1 MKPFICK
8 ASVVWRGTHAN
19 GNGAVSTPSEV
30 LNKALYSLGRHIKA
44 RGTNPPE
51 LIAAAHAG
59 SFSIALANKLG
70 DGGYKPKQID
80 TTVTVTM
87 EDVPAGWTMTQIHL
101 DVIATVPRAS
111 QCDFIDAAMQA
122 KLNCPISR
130 LLNANISMRAN
141 LKRRV
146 NGTDVQ
152 PTKRDRHGR
161 KGDAKPVTKVYGS
174 KTIDF

>member
-8 ASVVWRGTHAN
+8 ASVVWQGSHAN

-59 SFSIALANKLG
+59 SFSIALANELG
-70 DGGYKPKQID
+70 DGGYTPKQID

-87 EDVPAGWTMTQIHL
+87 EDIPAGWTMTQIHL
-101 DVIATVPRAS
+101 DVIATVPRAP
-111 QCDFIDAAMQA
+111 QCDFIDAAMRA
-122 KLNCPISR
+122 KLSCPISR
-130 LLNANISMRAN
+130 LLNANISMRTK
-141 LKRRV
+141 LKRRL
-146 NGTDVQ
+146 NGAGPPQ
-152 PTKRDRHGR
+152 PTKGAR
-161 KGDAKPVTKVYGS
+161 KGGPSPSRNGKS
-174 KTIDF
+174 KQRPED

>member
-59 SFSIALANKLG
+59 SFSIALANELG
-70 DGGYKPKQID
+70 DGGYTPQQID

-87 EDVPAGWTMTQIHL
+87 EDVAAAGWTMTQIHL
-101 DVIATVPRAS
+101 DVIAAVPRAP
-111 QCDFIDAAMQA
+111 QCDFIDAAMRA
-122 KLNCPISR
+122 KLSCPISR
-130 LLNANISMRAN
+130 LLNANISMRAK
-141 LKRRV
+141 LKRRL
-146 NGTDVQ
+146 NGAGPPQ
-152 PTKRDRHGR
+152 PTTPVRKDGPSSTSKQRPKR
-161 KGDAKPVTKVYGS
+161 
-174 KTIDF
+174 

>member
-8 ASVVWRGTHAN
+8 ASVIWQGSHAN
-19 GNGAVSTPSEV
+19 GNGSVSTPSEV
-30 LNKALYSLGRHIKA
+30 LNKAFYSLGRHIKS

-59 SFSIALANKLG
+59 SFSIALANELG
-70 DGGYKPKQID
+70 DEGYTPRQID

-101 DVIATVPRAS
+101 DVIATVPRAL
-111 QCDFIDAAMQA
+111 QCDFIDAAMRA
-122 KLNCPISR
+122 KLSCPISR

-141 LKRRV
+141 LKRRL
-146 NGTDVQ
+146 NGDSMHAGKRNGGRT
-152 PTKRDRHGR
+152 PPKRTTKRNA
-161 KGDAKPVTKVYGS
+161 AK
-174 KTIDF
+174 